1 MRSIDLAAE
10 QLSQA
15 EMRAN
20 ACVGFATPTPPS
32 AAAQLLPVQ
41 SAGGEAAGPVA
52 SRDAPSSTPCV
63 SMAPPSPDLNGF
75 TPNASAGWNARP
87 AAERLDDELMR
98 IDNEIAKLQQALQT
112 ASTTEGDPGRMECWT
127 ANQRV

>member
-1 MRSIDLAAE
+1 VAREVMRSIDLAAE

-32 AAAQLLPVQ
+32 AAAQLLPVR
-41 SAGGEAAGPVA
+41 SAGGGEAAGPVA

-75 TPNASAGWNARP
+75 TPNAAAGVNARP

-112 ASTTEGDPGRMECWT
+112 ASTTEVATESQC
-127 ANQRV
+127 V